1 MIQWPATFTNK
12 KYGIWYE
19 KLITAASTRILPA
32 GTYIETHHIIPRCMH
47 GTNNNNNLVNLTAR
61 EHYVAHILLWKMN
74 FEHPY
79 SRKLTYAAN
88 AMMMTLNQNQCRDYK
103 ITSRIYEKL
112 RSELAELQTGEGNHF
127 YGKKHSAETRLKFKE
142 YQNKPEIK
150 KIKSERIKGDKNPA
164 KVPGVGTKI
173 SKTQKERMV
182 RQKELGQGSYSESYK
197 QKQSAAQSGE
207 GNGRA
212 KQFKF
217 TDKDN
222 NVYVVDGGLTNF
234 CKEHTISTG
243 WAWEF
248 LKGAR
253 SDLFNGWAVK
263 DLSGESRTAVHK
275 DNEQKFAKAS
285 ELDQLLSDGW
295 LIGIKP
301 RTKRKATPEEIIAST
316 NKRKET
322 LAKNRANGIF
332 LSSKGRSRN
341 TESVKKGVEK
351 RMATMQEPGYVN
363 PAKGKKRSPEQVAK
377 TLATKRA
384 NGGFKGMPGELNP
397 MYGKPRSEETKA
409 KIRATKLANKLA
421 KSNFFH
427 IE

>member
-1 MIQWPATFTNK
+1 MIKWPATFTNK
-12 KYGIWYE
+12 KYGDWYE
-19 KLITAASTRILPA
+19 RLITVASTRMAPA
-32 GTYIETHHIIPRCMH
+32 NTYIETHHIIPRCMH
-47 GTNNNNNLVNLTAR
+47 GINSKDNLVNLTAR

-88 AMMMTLNQNQCRDYK
+88 AMMMTSNPGRDYK
-103 ITSRIYEKL
+103 ITSRMYEKL
-112 RSELAELQTGEGNHF
+112 RSELAKLQTGEGNHF
-127 YGKKHSAETRLKFKE
+127 YGKKHSAETKQKFAE
-142 YQNKPEIK
+142 YHNDPVIK
-150 KIKSERIKGDKNPA
+150 KAKSDRVKGDKNPA
-164 KVPGVGTKI
+164 KAPAVRDKI
-173 SKTQKERMV
+173 SKVQVARMAKH
-182 RQKELGQGSYSESYK
+182 KELGVGSYSDSCR
-197 QKQSAAQSGE
+197 QKHSENAKGSNNA
-207 GNGRA
+207 RA
-212 KQFKF
+212 KKFKF

-222 NVYVVDGGLTNF
+222 NVYIIDGGLVNF

-248 LKGAR
+248 LKGTR
-253 SDLFNGWAVK
+253 SDSFNGWTVK

-275 DNEQKFAKAS
+275 NDQQKFAKSS

-295 LIGIKP
+295 IIGTKP

-332 LSSKGRSRN
+332 LSTKGRPRN
-341 TESVKKGVEK
+341 PESVKKGVEK
-351 RMATMQEPGYVN
+351 RMAKMQAPGYVN
-363 PAKGKKRSPEQVAK
+363 PAKGKKRTPEQIAK
-377 TLATKRA
+377 ILATKRA
-384 NGGFKGMPGELNP
+384 NGGFKGMSGALNP

-421 KSNFFH
+421 KLNAQP
-427 IE
+427 IL

>member
-12 KYGIWYE
+12 KYGDWYE
-19 KLITAASTRILPA
+19 KLVTVASTRTLPA
-32 GTYIETHHIIPRCMH
+32 NAYTETHHIIPRCMH
-47 GTNNNNNLVNLTAR
+47 GTNNKNNLVSLTAR

-88 AMMMTLNQNQCRDYK
+88 AMMMTLNPGQSRDYK

-127 YGKKHSAETRLKFKE
+127 YGKKHSAETKQKFAE
-142 YQNKPEIK
+142 YHNDPVVK
-150 KIKSERIKGDKNPA
+150 KTKSERVKGDKNPA
-164 KVPGVGTKI
+164 KKPAVRAKI
-173 SKTQKERMV
+173 SLVQVARMAKD
-182 RQKELGQGSYSESYK
+182 KELGIGSYSDSCR
-197 QKQSAAQSGE
+197 QKHSENAKGSNNA
-207 GNGRA
+207 RA
-212 KQFKF
+212 KKFKF
-217 TDKDN
+217 TDKN
-222 NVYVVDGGLTNF
+222 NKVYIVEGGLSNF
-234 CKEHTISTG
+234 LRQHTISSG

-248 LKGAR
+248 LKGNR
-253 SDLFNGWAVK
+253 IDTFNGWIVE

-275 DNEQKFAKAS
+275 ENQQKFAKDS

-295 LIGIKP
+295 IIGTKP
-301 RTKRKATPEEIIAST
+301 KIKRKATPEEITAST

-332 LSSKGRSRN
+332 LASKGRPRN
-341 TESVKKGVEK
+341 PESVKKGVEK
-351 RMATMQEPGYVN
+351 RMAKMQEPGYIN
-363 PAKGKKRSPEQVAK
+363 PAKGKKRSQEHIAK
-377 TLATKRA
+377 ILATKRA

-421 KSNFFH
+421 K
-427 IE
+427 EKQL